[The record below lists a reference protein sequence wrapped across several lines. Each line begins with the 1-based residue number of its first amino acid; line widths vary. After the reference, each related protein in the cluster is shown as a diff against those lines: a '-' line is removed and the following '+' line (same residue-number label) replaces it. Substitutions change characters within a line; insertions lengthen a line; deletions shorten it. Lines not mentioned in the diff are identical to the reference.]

1 MSPPASPVPT
11 PTFESTGVRNGGNV
25 VTVPGAA
32 GRLLRRGQPAPSP
45 HLRPHRRKVGRREQ
59 RTCKGEH
66 FGLLHVDVLAV
77 QLPKSREDR
86 AEFNGPL
93 GRQRSI
99 TQPRLQQAIN
109 LRVEPIRLL
118 VVAFEP
124 RDRSA
129 VLALRRCNGSEP
141 REQRLLLIRGVLRCG
156 LGEVPLGI
164 ADRVCR
170 RGIERSGGGAG
181 VLSDRALQQ
190 FKEHLDPAVAI
201 REQTEGFVKAVI
213 WGTAEDVQRG
223 AHAEYY
229 HSMSHDG
236 SEQPPPLTP
245 PLKRHAALQ
254 PLSREHMG
262 GLIQARSLRQTAD
275 LDREDRV
282 RAIAEFVDAWRSEI
296 RPHFDDEE
304 RLLLPLVR
312 SSALRDRLLDE
323 HATLRGLA
331 ERCEREPEVAA
342 SDAELVRQLGV
353 KLHDHIRW
361 EEREFFEAVQRDHP
375 EALAALVSEAAIIE
389 DQRPGSRARHKLA
402 GDDRDTGPRDER
414 SEDMHD

>member
-59 RTCKGEH
+59 RTRKGEH
-66 FGLLHVDVLAV
+66 LGLFHVDVLAV
-77 QLPKSREDR
+77 QLPQSCKDR
-86 AEFNGPL
+86 AEFSGPL
-93 GRQRSI
+93 GRQGPI

-118 VVAFEP
+118 VFAFEP
-124 RDRSA
+124 RDRSTF
-129 VLALRRCNGSEP
+129 LALRLCSGSEP
-141 REQRLLLIRGVLRCG
+141 REQRLLLVGGVLRGG
-156 LGEVPLGI
+156 LGEIPLGV

-170 RGIERSGGGAG
+170 KGMERSIG
-181 VLSDRALQQ
+181 VLTDRALQQ
-190 FKEHLDPAVAI
+190 FKEHLDPAVAV
-201 REQTEGFVKAVI
+201 RKQPDGFIEVVVGGA
-213 WGTAEDVQRG
+213 AEDVQRG

-236 SEQPPPLTP
+236 SEEPLPPTP
-245 PLKRHAALQ
+245 PLKRHATLQ

-262 GLIQARSLRQTAD
+262 GLIQARSLRQAA
-275 LDREDRV
+275 DRERAK
-282 RAIAEFVDAWRSEI
+282 RLLAIASFLDAWRSEI
-296 RPHFDDEE
+296 RAHFDDEE

-312 SSALRDRLLDE
+312 SSTLRNRLLHE
-323 HATLRGLA
+323 HADLRRLA
-331 ERCEREPEVAA
+331 ERCEREPEAAA
-342 SDAELVRQLGV
+342 SDKELVRELGV

-361 EEREFFEAVQRDHP
+361 EEREFFETVQRDHP
-375 EALAALVSEAAIIE
+375 EELAALASEAAFIE
-389 DQRPGSRARHKLA
+389 SHRPGSRARHNLSVDDAMPEA
-402 GDDRDTGPRDER
+402 GK
-414 SEDMHD
+414 

>member
-1 MSPPASPVPT
+1 
-11 PTFESTGVRNGGNV
+11 
-25 VTVPGAA
+25 
-32 GRLLRRGQPAPSP
+32 
-45 HLRPHRRKVGRREQ
+45 
-59 RTCKGEH
+59 
-66 FGLLHVDVLAV
+66 
-77 QLPKSREDR
+77 
-86 AEFNGPL
+86 
-93 GRQRSI
+93 
-99 TQPRLQQAIN
+99 
-109 LRVEPIRLL
+109 
-118 VVAFEP
+118 
-124 RDRSA
+124 
-129 VLALRRCNGSEP
+129 
-141 REQRLLLIRGVLRCG
+141 
-156 LGEVPLGI
+156 
-164 ADRVCR
+164 
-170 RGIERSGGGAG
+170 
-181 VLSDRALQQ
+181 LQQ

-236 SEQPPPLTP
+236 SE
-245 PLKRHAALQ
+245 Q

-304 RLLLPLVR
+304 RLLLPLVC

-389 DQRPGSRARHKLA
+389 EQRPGSRARHKLA

>member
-66 FGLLHVDVLAV
+66 LGLLDMDVLAV
-77 QLPKSREDR
+77 QLPQSCKDR
-86 AEFNGPL
+86 AEFSGPL
-93 GRQRSI
+93 GRQGPI

-118 VVAFEP
+118 VFAFEP
-124 RDRSA
+124 RDRSTF
-129 VLALRRCNGSEP
+129 LALRLCSGSEP
-141 REQRLLLIRGVLRCG
+141 REQRLLLVGGVLPGG
-156 LGEVPLGI
+156 LGEIPLCV

-170 RGIERSGGGAG
+170 KGMERSIG
-181 VLSDRALQQ
+181 VLTDRALQQ
-190 FKEHLDPAVAI
+190 FKEHLDPAVAV
-201 REQTEGFVKAVI
+201 RKQPDGFIEVVVGGA
-213 WGTAEDVQRG
+213 AEDVHRG

-236 SEQPPPLTP
+236 SEEPLPPTP
-245 PLKRHAALQ
+245 PLKRHATLQ

-262 GLIQARSLRQTAD
+262 GLIQARSLRQAA
-275 LDREDRV
+275 DRERAK
-282 RAIAEFVDAWRSEI
+282 RLLAIASFLDAWRSEI
-296 RPHFDDEE
+296 RAHFDDEE
-304 RLLLPLVR
+304 RLLLPLV
-312 SSALRDRLLDE
+312 SSPVLRERLLDE
-323 HATLRGLA
+323 HGILRRLA
-331 ERCEREPEVAA
+331 EECERDPEAA
-342 SDAELVRQLGV
+342 ANDTDLLRQIGVR
-353 KLHDHIRW
+353 LHDHIRW

-375 EALAALVSEAAIIE
+375 EALAALASEASSIE
-389 DQRPGSRARHKLA
+389 EQRPGSRARYRLSVDDHDA
-402 GDDRDTGPRDER
+402 GRNEA
-414 SEDMHD
+414 EL